1 MYWDALPRAD
11 GAEEWEKEREVG
23 LVGGL
28 EVIEL
33 FPRMPCGMPIVPG
46 ELRGGHP
53 WLAVRGPRDW
63 VGLVGKGMEIT
74 DSICRAG
81 DGGTA
86 PRTGMLGD
94 RGCLVDMRCTW
105 MNPGGVVEQ
114 VVVQT
119 EEGGRMRRMGVV
131 ELLICTRWQL
141 AGYKELDGCHSQ
153 VTIVS
158 RDHVRYASLT
168 PRHPTIMVRSQ
179 SSPSSV

>member
-1 MYWDALPRAD
+1 MYGDALPRAD
-11 GAEEWEKEREVG
+11 RAEEWEKEREVG
-23 LVGGL
+23 LAGGL
-28 EVIEL
+28 EVTEL

-63 VGLVGKGMEIT
+63 DGLVGKGMEIT

-94 RGCLVDMRCTW
+94 RGCLVDMRSAW
-105 MNPGGVVEQ
+105 MIPGGGGSADGQ
-114 VVVQT
+114 VS
-119 EEGGRMRRMGVV
+119 EEGGRARRMGVE

-141 AGYKELDGCHSQ
+141 AGLQG
-153 VTIVS
+153 
-158 RDHVRYASLT
+158 A
-168 PRHPTIMVRSQ
+168 
-179 SSPSSV
+179 